1 MAVRSARGE
10 EIDALLPLIRG
21 YCDFYGADPPDEGL
35 REMASALIATPD
47 SEGMLLVAV
56 GEQDRPLGFAAVGW
70 KWSSLRAA
78 RVAIL
83 EDLFVDPAARGAG
96 HADALIEACAER
108 AREHG
113 APAML
118 WQTAPDN
125 HRAQAVYRRVGARG
139 EQWLEFELEL
149 S

>member
-10 EIDALLPLIRG
+10 EIGALLPLIRG

-35 REMASALIATPD
+35 REMARALIAAPD

-56 GEQDRPLGFAAVGW
+56 GEEDRPLGFAAVGW
-70 KWSSLRAA
+70 KWSSLREA

-125 HRAQAVYRRVGARG
+125 HRARAVYQRVGARG
-139 EQWLEFELEL
+139 EQWLEFELDL

>member
-1 MAVRSARGE
+1 MAVRPAREGE
-10 EIDALLPLIRG
+10 VEAVLPLIRG
-21 YCDFYGADPPDEGL
+21 YCDFYGAAPPDAGL
-35 REMASALIATPD
+35 REMARSLIAVPD
-47 SEGMLLVAV
+47 SEGMLMVAV
-56 GEQDRPLGFAAVGW
+56 DDDERPLGFAAIGW

-83 EDLFVDPAARGAG
+83 EDLFVDPSARGAG
-96 HADALIEACAER
+96 HAEALIEACAER

-118 WQTAPDN
+118 WQTALDN

-149 S
+149 